1 MVVNDLTARAN
12 DVLREQSDEEKRMKS
27 ALTLLLA
34 GTLGLAMPAL
44 ANEHDSH
51 ESHHPEEST
60 FGAQVMTK
68 GVVTKVDKEAG
79 KVGIRHEAIANLGMP
94 AMTMVFKVVDPALL
108 EGLKSGD
115 AIEFFAEQHDG
126 ALVVMSLNR

>member
-1 MVVNDLTARAN
+1 
-12 DVLREQSDEEKRMKS
+12 MKS
-27 ALTLLLA
+27 VLTLLLA

-51 ESHHPEEST
+51 ESHHPEESA

-68 GVVTKVDKEAG
+68 GVVTKVDEEAG

-94 AMTMVFKVVDPALL
+94 AMTMIFKVADPALL
-108 EGLKSGD
+108 EGLKNGD
-115 AIEFFAEQHDG
+115 AIEFFAEKRDG
-126 ALVVMSLNR
+126 ALVVTSLNR

>member
-1 MVVNDLTARAN
+1 
-12 DVLREQSDEEKRMKS
+12 MKS

-51 ESHHPEEST
+51 DSHHPEQPVA
-60 FGAQVMTK
+60 GAQVMTK
-68 GVVTKVDKEAG
+68 GVITKVDQEAG

-94 AMTMVFKVVDPALL
+94 PMTMIFKAADPALL

-115 AIEFFAEQHDG
+115 AVEFFAEKRDG
-126 ALVVMSLNR
+126 ALVLVSLSR